1 VRPDVHIQI
10 RELPGGAVGMEWDV
24 QACESFSA
32 DPGHWK
38 RLRPDE
44 AIPA

>member
-1 VRPDVHIQI
+1 
-10 RELPGGAVGMEWDV
+10 MEWDV
-24 QACESFSA
+24 RACESFSA